1 MENDKLVHYA
11 QNKLRSKQLIQD
23 SIDDLRN
30 SIARTELLLRE
41 DKERLSFMLKD
52 LQSREPTEDKP
63 KPNDVSN
70 ALFNIIDVVETI
82 KSNGLSKVKRVHD
95 GTDNEETLGDLVED
109 LLQFL
114 SELDNT
120 YGDHTDKT
128 SKVFLDFK
136 CDQFVSVETT
146 LTPEEAESMT
156 EEGMDALGV
165 KYQSEAIKLYEEQMS
180 KGDFVWELDF
190 HVQEADGS

>member
-30 SIARTELLLRE
+30 SIARTETLLRE

-109 LLQFL
+109 LLEFL
-114 SELDNT
+114 SDLDNI
-120 YGDHTDKT
+120 YGVHND
-128 SKVFLDFK
+128 
-136 CDQFVSVETT
+136 
-146 LTPEEAESMT
+146 
-156 EEGMDALGV
+156 
-165 KYQSEAIKLYEEQMS
+165 
-180 KGDFVWELDF
+180 
-190 HVQEADGS
+190 